1 MNNYEIHPIKN
12 PSKRTLKKII
22 VIDPKSFVTYKV
34 KDTEAWSW
42 NRKKS
47 EKWFI
52 NYDSNT
58 NHLRVSIMEEK

>member
-1 MNNYEIHPIKN
+1 MNNYEIQPIKN
-12 PSKRTLKKII
+12 PTKRTLKRII

-42 NRKKS
+42 NRKKP

-52 NYDSNT
+52 NYDSNIS
-58 NHLRVSIMEEK
+58 HLRLSLMDEM

>member
-1 MNNYEIHPIKN
+1 MNNYEIHQIKN
-12 PSKRTLKKII
+12 PSKRTLKSII

-52 NYDSNT
+52 NYDDNT
-58 NHLRVSIMEEK
+58 NHLRVSLMEGK

>member
-12 PSKRTLKKII
+12 QSKRTLKRII

-34 KDTEAWSW
+34 KDTEVWSW
-42 NRKKS
+42 NRKRF

-52 NYDSNT
+52 NYDDNT
-58 NHLRVSIMEEK
+58 NHLRVSLMDEK

>member
-12 PSKRTLKKII
+12 PSKRILKRII

-52 NYDSNT
+52 NYDDNT
-58 NHLRVSIMEEK
+58 NHLRVSLMEEK